1 MFQNIVNATEPMTD
15 EKEAIGYISNNPIRK
30 EIVMYGSDY
39 SIKSYSCWVFL
50 SHWNYVFLPCRA
62 MMMTGCDLS
71 AITKPWEV
79 QSKVGDLYRQHSK
92 MEQNNQTINQ
102 SSRPCMHRNKK
113 FDFQV
118 ALMVAAEFWEQ
129 GDLERSVLDQQPIVR
144 SSTPALL
151 FHGVSSSQDCV
162 SCHISSSATPSP

>member
-1 MFQNIVNATEPMTD
+1 MFQNIVNATEPMAD

-30 EIVMYGSDY
+30 EIVMYVSVF
-39 SIKSYSCWVFL
+39 SIKPTSGWVNL
-50 SHWNYVFLPCRA
+50 MHLNYVFLPCRA

-79 QSKVGDLYRQHSK
+79 QSKVGDLHRQLSK
-92 MEQNNQTINQ
+92 MGKGSQTH
-102 SSRPCMHRNKK
+102 SSWPCTHRNKT

-129 GDLERSVLDQQPIVR
+129 GDLERSVLDQQPIV
-144 SSTPALL
+144 SSSPPTLL
-151 FHGVSSSQDCV
+151 FHSFSSSQDCV
-162 SCHISSSATPSP
+162 SCQTSSSATPSP

>member
-15 EKEAIGYISNNPIRK
+15 EKEAIGYVSNNPVRK

-39 SIKSYSCWVFL
+39 SIKSSSCWVFL
-50 SHWNYVFLPCRA
+50 IHWNDVFLPCRA

-79 QSKVGDLYRQHSK
+79 QSKVGDLHRHHSK
-92 MEQNNQTINQ
+92 LQQYNQPQ
-102 SSRPCMHRNKK
+102 SCGPCMHRNKK

-144 SSTPALL
+144 SSPPSLL
-151 FHGVSSSQDCV
+151 FYGFSSSPDCV
-162 SCHISSSATPSP
+162 SRHTSSSATPSP